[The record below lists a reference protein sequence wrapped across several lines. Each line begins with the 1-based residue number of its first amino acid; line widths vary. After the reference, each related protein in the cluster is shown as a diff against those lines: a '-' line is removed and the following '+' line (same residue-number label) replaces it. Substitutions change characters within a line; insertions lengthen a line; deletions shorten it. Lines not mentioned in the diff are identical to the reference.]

1 MIQFIAGACMLFAGE
16 APLTLDQAIDIAIKN
31 GFSVKTASA
40 NIEKMRQKVN
50 EARGSMG
57 PKLVADGTFT
67 ELDKGSSVNFGGG
80 SMVIQPKETR
90 TAKFTLS
97 FPIDIMGNINR
108 GVKAARLSLDAS
120 KDTYDAQVNDIKLS
134 VRQNYFRVLQA
145 QEMVKVYEEA
155 LVGAKGR
162 LSNAEKMF
170 EAGTIA
176 KVDVLRYQT
185 LVAQAESDLISSK
198 NALNL
203 AKSAFNNALGRDV
216 NTEFELAPVSAEPK
230 PELDKDGLIAEAIKG
245 RPEVRALLNQV
256 SALKYVREAEER
268 GMQPSLAVQAVHTQ
282 TLDTGLGGRKESSV
296 GVIALSVPIFDSG
309 VTRSRVKAAR
319 QDEAIAKTQL
329 DQLRLGV
336 SLEVTQAL
344 TNLTNALARIE
355 VARKQ
360 VEFAAEN
367 YRLAKVRQE
376 AGEGIALEV
385 IDAQT
390 EDSRA
395 KAGLVAA
402 TYDYLSAYAALQRAV
417 GKDNPT
423 RP

>member
-1 MIQFIAGACMLFAGE
+1 MIQFIAGACMLVVGE
-16 APLTLDQAIDIAIKN
+16 APLTLDQAIDIAIQN
-31 GFSVKTASA
+31 GFSVKTAAA
-40 NIEKMRQKVN
+40 NIEKLRQKVN
-50 EARGSMG
+50 EARGTLG
-57 PKLVADGTFT
+57 PKLVADATYT
-67 ELDKGSSVNFGGG
+67 ELDKGSSANFGGG
-80 SMVIQPKETR
+80 SIVIQPKETR

-120 KDTYDAQVNDIKLS
+120 KDTYEAQVNDIKLS

-216 NTEFELAPVSAEPK
+216 NTEFELAPVTAEPRAV
-230 PELDKDGLIAEAIKG
+230 LDKEALIAEAVKR
-245 RPEVRALLNQV
+245 RPEVKALLNQV

-282 TLDTGLGGRKESSV
+282 TLDTGFGGRKESSV

-309 VTRSRVKAAR
+309 VTRARVKAAR
-319 QDEAIAKTQL
+319 QDEVIAKTQL

-385 IDAQT
+385 VDAQT

-417 GKDNPT
+417 GKDNPMQ
-423 RP
+423 P